1 MTAAGG
7 QWTAGSARGRHMMV
21 LFNQHWD
28 IRPGKTDARV
38 ELRDAPLHSRIL
50 APTGRVDFPIFLK
63 EMMAQF

>member
-1 MTAAGG
+1 
-7 QWTAGSARGRHMMV
+7 MMV